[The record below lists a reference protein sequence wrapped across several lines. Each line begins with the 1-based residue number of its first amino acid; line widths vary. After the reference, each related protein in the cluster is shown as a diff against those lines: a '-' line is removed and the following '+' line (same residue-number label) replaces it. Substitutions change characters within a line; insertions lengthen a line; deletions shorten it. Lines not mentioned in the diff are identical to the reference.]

1 MRGEWSMNDF
11 IKAITVIVD
20 LVSVKCSKCGTK
32 MNLESVHICEDGKKV
47 KFYYC
52 PKCGHTTV
60 KE

>member
-1 MRGEWSMNDF
+1 MNDF
-11 IKAITVIVD
+11 MKAITVIID
-20 LVSVKCSKCGTK
+20 IVSVKCSKCGTK
-32 MNLESVHICEDGKKV
+32 MKLESVHVCEDGKKV